1 MTIDK
6 TFDPAAIE
14 AKWYTHWESKRAF
27 RPDRPHAEP
36 YTIVNPPPNVTG
48 SLHIGHALDNTL
60 QDILIRHARL
70 QGKDALWV
78 VGTDHAGIAT
88 QMVVERQL
96 NAQGQKRTDFT
107 RDAFVAKVWE
117 WKAESGGEITG
128 QLRRLG
134 CSMDWEN
141 ERFTM
146 DEGFSKAVIKVFV
159 ELYNQGLLYRDK
171 RLVNW
176 DPGLKTAISDLEVET
191 REINGKFWHFK
202 YPLED
207 GSGFISVATTRPETM
222 LADMAVAVNPSDERY
237 AHLVGKNVRL
247 PITGRLI
254 PIITDEHADPALGSG
269 AVKITP
275 GHDFNDFEVG
285 KRAGFKASEM
295 LNMLDSEGRVVQT
308 ADGLIPAEYIGQYRF
323 GIEGEPT
330 NARKMV
336 VEAMDAL
343 GLLEKVEDRVI
354 QTPFGDRSGQ
364 VIEPWLTDQWYVD
377 AQTLAKPAIEA
388 ARKGKANGG
397 FDIVPK
403 SWEKTYFNWMENI
416 QPWCVSR
423 QLWWGHQIPA
433 WFGPTAEK
441 IIAQREELDATPNIF
456 VGIDE
461 QEVRQLALKFYQ
473 SQNCGIDEVK
483 FFDPSEASVSWGE
496 PQFSDRRTVYLYRD
510 SDVLDTWFSSALWPF
525 GTLGWPEENPPPT
538 GEGDHAKHGGGAR
551 AESPEGEGGRSLN
564 VPLHQPAAGPPP
576 RSGEEFLLQ
585 RHYPNDVLI
594 SGFDIL
600 FFWDARMAMQGI
612 HFMKE
617 VPWKTLYLHGL
628 VRAADGSKMSK
639 SKGNTVDP
647 LGLIDQYGADALRF
661 FMAAMESQGRDIK
674 MDESRVAGYRNF
686 ATKLWNAARFA
697 QSNGIS
703 GSHSVHAP
711 MAELAVNRWIIG
723 EVVETVEKLNKAFAE
738 YRFDG
743 MADVLY
749 HFVWDQFC
757 DWYLELIKPLVQVRP
772 GEGRGPDAVEAG
784 PQPTLGNAEAD
795 ETREVAGWVLDQIL
809 VMLHPFMP
817 FITEE
822 LWHALADAEHPRA
835 NDIIHAQWPEPS
847 AEVDSE
853 AKAEIEWLI
862 ELVGKVRTARAEL
875 NVPPGI
881 KLEMQIF
888 DYVEIT
894 KVRMVQNADSVCR
907 IARID
912 SILLHP
918 GMGISFV
925 IGDKRVGDFA
935 NVDLVRR
942 GAAQIM
948 VNEAIFVIPLDG
960 VIDLDAER
968 SRITKAIEAA
978 TKERDALAGRLS
990 NAAFVEKAKPEA
1002 VEKARAD
1009 HAEKAAE
1016 AERLTAALTRL
1027 G

>member
-6 TFDPAAIE
+6 TFDPAVIE
-14 AKWYTHWESKRAF
+14 AKWYAHWESTGAF

-96 NAQGQKRTDFT
+96 NARQQKRTDFT
-107 RDAFVAKVWE
+107 RDEFVAKVWE

-222 LADMAVAVNPSDERY
+222 LADMAVAVNPADERY

-254 PIITDEHADPALGSG
+254 PIVTDEHADPELGSG

-285 KRAGFKASEM
+285 KRAGFKASDM
-295 LNMLDSEGRVVQT
+295 FNMLDGEGRVVQT
-308 ADGLIPAEYIGQYRF
+308 ADGLIPGEYIGQYRF

-343 GLLEKVEDRVI
+343 ALLEKVEDRVI
-354 QTPFGDRSGQ
+354 QTPFGDRSNQ

-377 AQTLAKPAIEA
+377 AETLAKPAIDA

-433 WFGPTAEK
+433 WFAADGTCYVAETEEA
-441 IIAQREELDATPNIF
+441 AQALAGAGVELT
-456 VGIDE
+456 
-461 QEVRQLALKFYQ
+461 R
-473 SQNCGIDEVK
+473 
-483 FFDPSEASVSWGE
+483 DP
-496 PQFSDRRTVYLYRD
+496 
-510 SDVLDTWFSSALWPF
+510 DVLDTWFSSALWPF
-525 GTLGWPEENPPPT
+525 GTLGWP
-538 GEGDHAKHGGGAR
+538 D
-551 AESPEGEGGRSLN
+551 ESNALN
-564 VPLHQPAAGPPP
+564 
-576 RSGEEFLLQ
+576 

-647 LGLIDQYGADALRF
+647 LGLIDAYGADALRF

-703 GSHSVHAP
+703 GSHSVQAP
-711 MAELAVNRWIIG
+711 KAELAVNRWIIG
-723 EVVETVEKLNKAFAE
+723 EVVSTVEKLNKAFAE
-738 YRFDG
+738 FRFDG

-749 HFVWDQFC
+749 HMVFDQFC
-757 DWYLELIKPLVQVRP
+757 DWYLELIKPAFVD
-772 GEGRGPDAVEAG
+772 GEKGEM
-784 PQPTLGNAEAD
+784 D
-795 ETREVAGWVLDQIL
+795 EESKIVAGWVLDQIL

-822 LWHALADAEHPRA
+822 LWHALSDAEHPRA
-835 NDIIHAQWPEPS
+835 SDIIHAQWPEPNATVD
-847 AEVDSE
+847 AEAV
-853 AKAEIEWLI
+853 AEINWVI
-862 ELVGKVRTARAEL
+862 DTISKTRSFKAEL
-875 NVPPGI
+875 NIAPGTR
-881 KLEMQIF
+881 L
-888 DYVEIT
+888 
-894 KVRMVQNADSVCR
+894 NAN
-907 IARID
+907 IADPQPSTIAIIERQASALSRLGRID
-912 SILLHP
+912 A
-918 GMGISFV
+918 
-925 IGDKRVGDFA
+925 FA
-935 NVDLVRR
+935 YAPVETNNV
-942 GAAQIM
+942 AQI
-948 VNEAIFVIPLDG
+948 VVGEDTIVFALDG

-978 TKERDALAGRLS
+978 TKERDALAARLS

-1002 VEKARAD
+1002 VDKARAD

-1016 AERLTAALTRL
+1016 AEQLTAALKRL